1 MGKEF
6 TNSDDV
12 ETEKQWFHPSERSV
26 PIDYL
31 HINNIVISEELPST
45 KKEF

>member
-6 TNSDDV
+6 INSDDV
-12 ETEKQWFHPSERSV
+12 ETEKQWFHPSKRSI

-31 HINNIVISEELPST
+31 NINNIVISEELHKK